1 MEEKKGNN
9 FEPIGSDDKIYK
21 KIIKNKSMF
30 KKLNILLLN

>member
-21 KIIKNKSMF
+21 KIIKKNKSML
-30 KKLNILLLN
+30 KD

>member
-21 KIIKNKSMF
+21 KIIKKQ
-30 KKLNILLLN
+30 KYV